1 MGFYKFTASNT
12 PISSNVAT
20 PDVRT
25 QSNYIK
31 TKLKPVNTVDLKD
44 AAPGRTHKDNK
55 PGKMIPSPVTAKLEE
70 IV

>member
-20 PDVRT
+20 PDV

-44 AAPGRTHKDNK
+44 GAPGRTHKDNK
-55 PGKMIPSPVTAKLEE
+55 PGKMIPSRLTAKLEE